1 MITMAKRKTHNKLSA
16 AQIGRLEKVRKDAQN
31 VVFAIDSILVVGYGE
46 NVKDS
51 EHAVSHRTWLET
63 VLGRLGFHILELV
76 ESDDVSEESCQKAYE
91 EAEEKA

>member
-1 MITMAKRKTHNKLSA
+1 MTKRKTHNKLSA
-16 AQIGRLEKVRKDAQN
+16 AQIGRLEKVRKEAQN

-51 EHAVSHRTWLET
+51 AHAISHRTWLET
-63 VLGRLGFHILELV
+63 VIGRLGSHVTKLV

-91 EAEEKA
+91 EERKKHER